1 MGISRSGY
9 YKWKKRGKSDR
20 DIQRR
25 ELIALVD
32 TVHAEHRSHGYRWT
46 AAYIRQQYG
55 YECSDNFVYKC
66 FRYLGIKAET
76 KHQVHYRKRKIKD
89 TYPNLIFTTWGT
101 VDRPRQVIVSDMT
114 AFKFWIFYFEV
125 TFYFDVFTKEILAY
139 RIAARKGDRYQYIN
153 GLEDVKELLKELSDF
168 SHAQT
173 VTLVPVNP
181 AEFLTTVLSCQKN
194 TLDYL
199 GIRLEI
205 HVEHTSSPVFLDRI
219 KMRQVIFNLIKNS
232 CEAIDQPGGKII
244 VNLTPADSGI
254 CICIKDNGCGMT
266 HKQTEN
272 IFHPFITYKPEGT
285 GLGLAVTAEIISA
298 HHGQIRV
305 SSTPGQGSAF
315 YIYLPASPE

>member
-1 MGISRSGY
+1 MQIEITKQSEKDFRFLLSR
-9 YKWKKRGKSDR
+9 
-20 DIQRR
+20 
-25 ELIALVD
+25 L
-32 TVHAEHRSHGYRWT
+32 SHE
-46 AAYIRQQYG
+46 IR
-55 YECSDNFVYKC
+55 N
-66 FRYLGIKAET
+66 
-76 KHQVHYRKRKIKD
+76 
-89 TYPNLIFTTWGT
+89 P
-101 VDRPRQVIVSDMT
+101 
-114 AFKFWIFYFEV
+114 
-125 TFYFDVFTKEILAY
+125 
-139 RIAARKGDRYQYIN
+139 
-153 GLEDVKELLKELSDF
+153 
-168 SHAQT
+168 
-173 VTLVPVNP
+173 VTLINSELQLMASSHP

-232 CEAIDQPGGKII
+232 CEAINQPGGKII

-298 HHGQIRV
+298 HHGQIKV

>member
-1 MGISRSGY
+1 MGLGFSVGSAAAEYFPESRETQAQTKAVQTKKVSVGGMPAGIYMETDGVLILDTQQIKGIDGKMYEPAQGMVKSGDY
-9 YKWKKRGKSDR
+9 
-20 DIQRR
+20 
-25 ELIALVD
+25 
-32 TVHAEHRSHGYRWT
+32 
-46 AAYIRQQYG
+46 
-55 YECSDNFVYKC
+55 
-66 FRYLGIKAET
+66 IKAVN
-76 KHQVHYRKRKIKD
+76 Q
-89 TYPNLIFTTWGT
+89 
-101 VDRPRQVIVSDMT
+101 
-114 AFKFWIFYFEV
+114 
-125 TFYFDVFTKEILAY
+125 KEICG
-139 RIAARKGDRYQYIN
+139 K
-153 GLEDVKELLKELSDF
+153 KELLKELSDF

>member
-1 MGISRSGY
+1 MQEKETVRKLKHGDQEAFAFLY
-9 YKWKKRGKSDR
+9 NHYWKQVYNFTRLYFTASMDIEEIVQEVFVKVWESHHFLDENKS
-20 DIQRR
+20 
-25 ELIALVD
+25 
-32 TVHAEHRSHGYRWT
+32 
-46 AAYIRQQYG
+46 
-55 YECSDNFVYKC
+55 
-66 FRYLGIKAET
+66 
-76 KHQVHYRKRKIKD
+76 
-89 TYPNLIFTTWGT
+89 
-101 VDRPRQVIVSDMT
+101 
-114 AFKFWIFYFEV
+114 FE
-125 TFYFDVFTKEILAY
+125 
-139 RIAARKGDRYQYIN
+139 G
-153 GLEDVKELLKELSDF
+153 SF

>member
-1 MGISRSGY
+1 MQIEITKQSEKDFRFLLSRLSHEI
-9 YKWKKRGKSDR
+9 RNPVTLINS
-20 DIQRR
+20 
-25 ELIALVD
+25 ELQLMAS
-32 TVHAEHRSHGYRWT
+32 SHPELCSYRQWD
-46 AAYIRQQYG
+46 
-55 YECSDNFVYKC
+55 SLMDN
-66 FRYLGIKAET
+66 
-76 KHQVHYRKRKIKD
+76 
-89 TYPNLIFTTWGT
+89 
-101 VDRPRQVIVSDMT
+101 
-114 AFKFWIFYFEV
+114 
-125 TFYFDVFTKEILAY
+125 
-139 RIAARKGDRYQYIN
+139 
-153 GLEDVKELLKELSDF
+153 LEYVKELLKELSDF

-181 AEFLTTVLSCQKN
+181 AEFLTTVLSCQEKHSGLSGNPAGKYMWN
-194 TLDYL
+194 TLL
-199 GIRLEI
+199 HLI
-205 HVEHTSSPVFLDRI
+205 FLDRI

-232 CEAIDQPGGKII
+232 CEAINQPGGKII

>member
-1 MGISRSGY
+1 MQIEITKQSEKDFRFLLSRLSHEI
-9 YKWKKRGKSDR
+9 RNPVTLINS
-20 DIQRR
+20 
-25 ELIALVD
+25 ELQLMAS
-32 TVHAEHRSHGYRWT
+32 SHPELCSYRQWD
-46 AAYIRQQYG
+46 
-55 YECSDNFVYKC
+55 SLMDN
-66 FRYLGIKAET
+66 
-76 KHQVHYRKRKIKD
+76 
-89 TYPNLIFTTWGT
+89 
-101 VDRPRQVIVSDMT
+101 
-114 AFKFWIFYFEV
+114 
-125 TFYFDVFTKEILAY
+125 
-139 RIAARKGDRYQYIN
+139 
-153 GLEDVKELLKELSDF
+153 LEYVKELLKELSDF

-199 GIRLEI
+199 GIRLKI

>member
-1 MGISRSGY
+1 MQIEITKQSEKDFRFLLSRLSHEI
-9 YKWKKRGKSDR
+9 RNPVTLINS
-20 DIQRR
+20 
-25 ELIALVD
+25 ELQLMAS
-32 TVHAEHRSHGYRWT
+32 SHPELCSYRQWD
-46 AAYIRQQYG
+46 
-55 YECSDNFVYKC
+55 SLMDN
-66 FRYLGIKAET
+66 
-76 KHQVHYRKRKIKD
+76 
-89 TYPNLIFTTWGT
+89 
-101 VDRPRQVIVSDMT
+101 
-114 AFKFWIFYFEV
+114 
-125 TFYFDVFTKEILAY
+125 
-139 RIAARKGDRYQYIN
+139 
-153 GLEDVKELLKELSDF
+153 LEYVKELLKD
-168 SHAQT
+168 
-173 VTLVPVNP
+173 
-181 AEFLTTVLSCQKN
+181 
-194 TLDYL
+194 
-199 GIRLEI
+199 
-205 HVEHTSSPVFLDRI
+205 VEHTSSPVFLDRI

>member
-1 MGISRSGY
+1 MQIEIAKQSEKDFRFLLSRLSHEI
-9 YKWKKRGKSDR
+9 RNPVTLINS
-20 DIQRR
+20 
-25 ELIALVD
+25 ELQLMAS
-32 TVHAEHRSHGYRWT
+32 SHPELCSYRQWD
-46 AAYIRQQYG
+46 
-55 YECSDNFVYKC
+55 SLMDN
-66 FRYLGIKAET
+66 
-76 KHQVHYRKRKIKD
+76 
-89 TYPNLIFTTWGT
+89 
-101 VDRPRQVIVSDMT
+101 
-114 AFKFWIFYFEV
+114 
-125 TFYFDVFTKEILAY
+125 
-139 RIAARKGDRYQYIN
+139 
-153 GLEDVKELLKELSDF
+153 LEYVKELLKELSDF
-168 SHAQT
+168 SHA
-173 VTLVPVNP
+173 
-181 AEFLTTVLSCQKN
+181 TVLSCQKN

-232 CEAIDQPGGKII
+232 CEAIDQPDGKII

>member
-1 MGISRSGY
+1 MQIEITKQSEKDFRFLLSRLSHEI
-9 YKWKKRGKSDR
+9 RNPVTLINS
-20 DIQRR
+20 
-25 ELIALVD
+25 ELQLMAS
-32 TVHAEHRSHGYRWT
+32 SHPELCSYRQWD
-46 AAYIRQQYG
+46 
-55 YECSDNFVYKC
+55 SLMDN
-66 FRYLGIKAET
+66 
-76 KHQVHYRKRKIKD
+76 
-89 TYPNLIFTTWGT
+89 
-101 VDRPRQVIVSDMT
+101 
-114 AFKFWIFYFEV
+114 
-125 TFYFDVFTKEILAY
+125 
-139 RIAARKGDRYQYIN
+139 
-153 GLEDVKELLKELSDF
+153 LEYVKELLKELSDF

-232 CEAIDQPGGKII
+232 CEAIDQPGGKI
-244 VNLTPADSGI
+244 
-254 CICIKDNGCGMT
+254 KDNGCGMT

>member
-1 MGISRSGY
+1 MGQS
-9 YKWKKRGKSDR
+9 
-20 DIQRR
+20 
-25 ELIALVD
+25 
-32 TVHAEHRSHGYRWT
+32 
-46 AAYIRQQYG
+46 YG
-55 YECSDNFVYKC
+55 
-66 FRYLGIKAET
+66 
-76 KHQVHYRKRKIKD
+76 
-89 TYPNLIFTTWGT
+89 NLE
-101 VDRPRQVIVSDMT
+101 
-114 AFKFWIFYFEV
+114 Y
-125 TFYFDVFTKEILAY
+125 
-139 RIAARKGDRYQYIN
+139 
-153 GLEDVKELLKELSDF
+153 VKELLKELSDF

>member
-1 MGISRSGY
+1 MQIEITKQSEKDFRFLLSRLSHEI
-9 YKWKKRGKSDR
+9 RNPVTLINS
-20 DIQRR
+20 
-25 ELIALVD
+25 ELQLMAS
-32 TVHAEHRSHGYRWT
+32 SHPELCSYRQWD
-46 AAYIRQQYG
+46 
-55 YECSDNFVYKC
+55 SLMDN
-66 FRYLGIKAET
+66 
-76 KHQVHYRKRKIKD
+76 
-89 TYPNLIFTTWGT
+89 
-101 VDRPRQVIVSDMT
+101 
-114 AFKFWIFYFEV
+114 
-125 TFYFDVFTKEILAY
+125 
-139 RIAARKGDRYQYIN
+139 
-153 GLEDVKELLKELSDF
+153 LEYVKELLKELSDF

-266 HKQTEN
+266 
-272 IFHPFITYKPEGT
+272 
-285 GLGLAVTAEIISA
+285 L
-298 HHGQIRV
+298 
-305 SSTPGQGSAF
+305 SSLH
-315 YIYLPASPE
+315 YI

>member
-1 MGISRSGY
+1 MLKKQKYVTAVFCLFLSFFFAAMGILQY
-9 YKWKKRGKSDR
+9 QMIRGKKPVSTDAG
-20 DIQRR
+20 I
-25 ELIALVD
+25 EAMNND
-32 TVHAEHRSHGYRWT
+32 TVLVGGMPIGIYMETDGVLILDT
-46 AAYIRQQYG
+46 QQIKG
-55 YECSDNFVYKC
+55 IDGKMYEPAQGMVKSGDY
-66 FRYLGIKAET
+66 IKAVN
-76 KHQVHYRKRKIKD
+76 Q
-89 TYPNLIFTTWGT
+89 
-101 VDRPRQVIVSDMT
+101 
-114 AFKFWIFYFEV
+114 
-125 TFYFDVFTKEILAY
+125 KEICG
-139 RIAARKGDRYQYIN
+139 K
-153 GLEDVKELLKELSDF
+153 KELLKELSDF